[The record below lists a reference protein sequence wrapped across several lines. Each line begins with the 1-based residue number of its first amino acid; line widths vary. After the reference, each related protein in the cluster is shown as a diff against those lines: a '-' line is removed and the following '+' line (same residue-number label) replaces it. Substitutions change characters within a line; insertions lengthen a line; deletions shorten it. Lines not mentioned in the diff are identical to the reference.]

1 MRHFFFAGACV
12 LFVAVASCSRTE
24 VPKSQPV
31 PAQTASQTPVPVP
44 SPQQPVDAHGKHDDH
59 AARDHHAA
67 IVQPTGAGHA
77 HPAPKPAE
85 SPAAQHPQASSH
97 AAARPHQA
105 ANHPPKDHAQPA
117 HNKPATH
124 NGPVTHNVTPA
135 PSNPVAPTNPPAPA
149 NPPAATEEASSLAIF
164 EKRIL
169 PIFQSAKPSSCSE
182 CHLSGVDLKEYI
194 RPTQQET
201 FVSLVSA
208 GMIDVQ
214 KPDDSKLLRFI
225 NRRPEKQSLVTDKI
239 RQEEFE
245 AFRSW
250 IRAAAS
256 DPKLLAT
263 KDKAGPIGPQLS
275 DAVIRHARTDR
286 VLSSFI
292 DNIWNETGRCAA
304 CHSPDRNQK
313 QVKEHG
319 EQVSWIKLGDPQATL
334 NHMIDAGLID
344 PDKPE
349 ASLLLMKPTLQVKHG
364 GGQKMV
370 VGDRTYKQFRR
381 FIDDYATLTHGKYKS
396 ADQLPKPNNEVS
408 ASTDIWMKVENVP
421 AQYDKMLMQVDVY
434 RRTDSGWSEYRVATS
449 DRPVFGAQKLWQH
462 SLSLTAPRGSAWANE
477 IRSEKLPPGQYLV
490 KLYVDQSGKLQKDFA
505 AELGEKDFVG
515 QVEFQSRWPAGY
527 GQMTTVKFPAK

>member
-1 MRHFFFAGACV
+1 MRQICYACASV

-31 PAQTASQTPVPVP
+31 PAQTASQTPTHAP
-44 SPQQPVDAHGKHDDH
+44 SPHQPVDAHGKPDQH
-59 AARDHHAA
+59 AAHDQHAA
-67 IVQPTGAGHA
+67 SVQPTGAGHA
-77 HPAPKPAE
+77 HPAPKHAE
-85 SPAAQHPQASSH
+85 TPAAQHPPASSH

-105 ANHPPKDHAQPA
+105 ANHPPKGHAQPA

-124 NGPVTHNVTPA
+124 NVT
-135 PSNPVAPTNPPAPA
+135 PAPA
-149 NPPAATEEASSLAIF
+149 NPPAATEEGSSLAIF

-169 PIFQSAKPSSCSE
+169 PIFQSAKPSSCAE

-225 NRRPEKQSLVTDKI
+225 NRRPEKQSLVTDNI

-250 IRAAAS
+250 IRAAAA
-256 DPKLLAT
+256 DAKMLAA

-275 DAVIRHARTDR
+275 EAVIRHARTDR
-286 VLSSFI
+286 VLASFI

-349 ASLLLMKPTLQVKHG
+349 ASLLLTKPTLQVKHG

-381 FIDDYATLTHGKYKS
+381 FIDDYATITHGKYKN
-396 ADQLPKPNNEVS
+396 ADQLPKSNNEVS

-421 AQYDKMLMQVDVY
+421 AQYDKLLMQVDVY
-434 RRTDSGWSEYRVATS
+434 RRTDAGWSEYRVATS
-449 DRPVFGAQKLWQH
+449 DRPIFGAQKLWQH
-462 SLSLTAPRGSAWANE
+462 SLSLTAPRGSAWAEE

-490 KLYVDQSGKLQKDFA
+490 KLYVDRSGKLQKDFA
-505 AELGEKDFVG
+505 AELGEQDFVG
-515 QVEFQSRWPAGY
+515 QVEVQSRWPAGY
-527 GQMTTVKFPAK
+527 GQMTAVKFPAKS